1 MSEGRRSVRRKLLQ
15 KHVGRG
21 KLRSCSA
28 GSPRVCENGRVART
42 STSKGVDAA
51 SALEGSAPALAAR
64 LHQAPAGTRG
74 RGAPAPPGLRG
85 ALPPRSASRSCATA
99 AGPGSRSRSSPG
111 TCSWGRGRGCP
122 GPRCAASWGVTSLVR
137 FGVRVAEAPTG
148 VIKGL
153 LNVAEEQSAAP
164 PFLIRVRGCGS
175 SLGTSRP
182 LRSSSIWPRD
192 DERVTVFAELLG
204 RQSRARVGFGEIV
217 IAYWL

>member
-74 RGAPAPPGLRG
+74 RGAPSPPGLRG
-85 ALPPRSASRSCATA
+85 ALPPQIRIQKLRNRRWTWVEEPLFPRYLFVG
-99 AGPGSRSRSSPG
+99 AGE
-111 TCSWGRGRGCP
+111 
-122 GPRCAASWGVTSLVR
+122 GVS
-137 FGVRVAEAPTG
+137 
-148 VIKGL
+148 
-153 LNVAEEQSAAP
+153 
-164 PFLIRVRGCGS
+164 
-175 SLGTSRP
+175 
-182 LRSSSIWPRD
+182 
-192 DERVTVFAELLG
+192 
-204 RQSRARVGFGEIV
+204 
-217 IAYWL
+217 